1 MKIKIN
7 KKIESRIGLLI
18 VPVFKEN
25 LNKLPS
31 SYPKAISNLIQKLV
45 KNKEFKAKNSEMVST
60 YLDDKNFPEK
70 ALIIGVGSN
79 KRFNI
84 RAAKELGGNIGKY
97 IKTAKKKEATVI
109 IPKEI
114 LPLAFELVEGMLLMQ
129 YEFNKFKTKGKKDK
143 ISLEKIDIVVEE
155 ESKELAKRIERAQ
168 IFSSTI
174 DYVKDLINSPSNI
187 VDSEYFAAEANKV
200 AKKNNYKIVIL
211 NNKDLTK
218 LKWGALLAVNRE
230 SHKEAKCVA
239 IQYEGAANKREKP
252 IVLIGKGITFDSGG
266 YNLKPSNYI
275 EEMHQDMAGG
285 ATVLGIFDLLRK
297 LNIKKNVIGII
308 PLAENLIG
316 ANAYRPSDIIT
327 SFSGLTIEITNTDAE
342 GRLILADA
350 ITYGLKFDP
359 EAIITI
365 ATLTGS
371 VISALGDRYAGLIG
385 NSVSL
390 RKSLEKAGKE
400 TDDLGWGLP
409 LHRDHK
415 KKMDS
420 KIADVR
426 NCDNETAKYAGASKG
441 AAFLERFVKKNK
453 WCHIDIAGTA
463 FIDDPKPYQTKGATA
478 SGLEML
484 VKFLES

>member
-25 LNKLPS
+25 LNKLPNF
-31 SYPKAISNLIQKLV
+31 YPQTVSDLIRKLV

-60 YLDDKNFPEK
+60 YLNDKNLPEK

-79 KRFNI
+79 KRFNV

-97 IKTAKKKEATVI
+97 IKTAKKTCATI
-109 IPKEI
+109 LMQKEI
-114 LPLAFELVEGMLLMQ
+114 GALAFDFVEGILLMQ
-129 YEFNKFKTKGKKDK
+129 YEFDKFKTKPNKEKVL
-143 ISLEKIDIVVEE
+143 LEKIDIIVEE
-155 ESKELAKRIERAQ
+155 DDKKISKDIERAQ
-168 IFSSTI
+168 IFSETI
-174 DYVKDLINSPSNI
+174 DYVKNLVNSPSNI
-187 VDSEYFAAEANKV
+187 VDSEYFAAEAKKV
-200 AKKNNYKIVIL
+200 AKENKYKIVVL

-218 LKWGALLAVNRE
+218 LKWGALLAVNKE

-239 IQYEGAANKREKP
+239 LQYEGAANKREKP
-252 IVLIGKGITFDSGG
+252 IVLIGKGILFDSGG
-266 YNLKPSNYI
+266 YNLKPTNYI

-285 ATVLGIFDLLRK
+285 ATVLGVFNVLKK
-297 LNIKKNVIGII
+297 LNIKKNVVGII

-327 SFSGLTIEITNTDAE
+327 SFSGQTVEITNTDAE

-359 EAIITI
+359 QSIITI

-371 VISALGDRYAGLIG
+371 VISALGDRYSGLIG

-390 RKSLEKAGKE
+390 RKRLEKAGKE
-400 TDDLGWGLP
+400 TDDLAWGLP
-409 LHRDHK
+409 LHRDYK
-415 KKMDS
+415 KKLDS

-441 AAFLERFVKKNK
+441 AAFLERFVKKNR

-478 SGLEML
+478 GGLEML